1 MPSTRDSNVVV
12 IDAAEVVVGEGAAV
26 DVFAFVVDVA
36 AVTAAFSD
44 GAGDGGVLVAG
55 GVIVVLSFGPSTIT
69 GVMVGAVVVGGKLT
83 IGLGA
88 AVLAS
93 GALLADAA
101 GAV

>member
-12 IDAAEVVVGEGAAV
+12 VDAAEGVVGDFVAGE
-26 DVFAFVVDVA
+26 VFEFVVDVA
-36 AVTAAFSD
+36 AVTAVFSE

-69 GVMVGAVVVGGKLT
+69 GAVLGAVVVGGKLT
-83 IGLGA
+83 VGAAA

-93 GALLADAA
+93 GALLGEAA
-101 GAV
+101 GAL